1 MAEVTINTEQ
11 LREMVDKS
19 SKKAADESVKSQV
32 AVMKMVDKREWD
44 KFMKSQTVM
53 NEDISEIKKLLIGD
67 EEYGTT
73 GVLTRFN
80 EAEKITEKIKEHDII
95 NRVRKMWDSY
105 SIAKWAFGFLGVT
118 NLVGIVALVVMF
130 REVF

>member
-1 MAEVTINTEQ
+1 MAEVIIKTEQ

-95 NRVRKMWDSY
+95 NRARKMWDSY